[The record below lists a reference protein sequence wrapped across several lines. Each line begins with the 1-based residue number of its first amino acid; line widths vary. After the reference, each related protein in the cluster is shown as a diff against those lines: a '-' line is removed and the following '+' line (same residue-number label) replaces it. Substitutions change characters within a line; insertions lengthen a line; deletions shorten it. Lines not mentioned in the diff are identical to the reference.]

1 MHIGLEPITSTH
13 SMSHSN
19 RMSQHHCILLK
30 RLQRILHFGETN
42 LMDISELFVMF
53 AQYLKT
59 MNYAGL

>member
-1 MHIGLEPITSTH
+1 
-13 SMSHSN
+13 
-19 RMSQHHCILLK
+19 MSQHHCIFLK